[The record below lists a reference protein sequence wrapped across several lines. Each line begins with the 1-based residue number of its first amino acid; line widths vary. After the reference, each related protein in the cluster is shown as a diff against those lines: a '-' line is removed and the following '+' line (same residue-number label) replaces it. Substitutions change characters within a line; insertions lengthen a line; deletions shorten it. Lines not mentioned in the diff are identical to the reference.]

1 MERLA
6 RLRAL
11 SWLERRLLAESLLSL
26 ALASLVVALLPFRMI
41 ERFALRAPPMRP
53 QRNRRVVIG
62 GVGWA
67 VRAAAR
73 RAPFR
78 AKCFEQGLA
87 ALWMLRRRGVNATL
101 HYGAARQDE
110 SLVAHVWVT
119 AEGEEVIGCG
129 NKHLFFEL
137 ASFPKVPRA
146 GGI

>member
-26 ALASLVVALLPFRMI
+26 ALASLVVALLP
-41 ERFALRAPPMRP
+41 LRP

-137 ASFPKVPRA
+137 ASFPNVPRA